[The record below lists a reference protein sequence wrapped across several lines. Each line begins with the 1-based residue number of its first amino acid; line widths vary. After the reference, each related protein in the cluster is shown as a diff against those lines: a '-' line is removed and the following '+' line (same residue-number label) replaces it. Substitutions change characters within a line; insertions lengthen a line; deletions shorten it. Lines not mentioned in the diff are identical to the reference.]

1 MLNMARYRK
10 SQVSMISRVTLV
22 WYSSISEIVLKWKTN
37 QQSRWYQEFT
47 STSSIRIIQLYIR
60 ITNTKHSSTSTSTL
74 KTNLRSRWYQ
84 EFTSTSSTRMTQLY
98 IRITNTKHN
107 STSTS
112 TLKTNLQSRWY
123 QECTSSTPASP
134 PSSSRCNRGASAGST
149 RTWDFHDWENIYEVA
164 SMRCQA
170 THPIWSTLASPM
182 PPRVMYECEMLA
194 KLFRKSYQR

>member
-1 MLNMARYRK
+1 MTGLQSFNDIKSSSVLNTRIIMLNMARYRK

-47 STSSIRIIQLYIR
+47 STSSTRMIQLHIR
-60 ITNTKHSSTSTSTL
+60 H
-74 KTNLRSRWYQ
+74 
-84 EFTSTSSTRMTQLY
+84 
-98 IRITNTKHN
+98 TNTKHN

-123 QECTSSTPASP
+123 QVCTSSTPASP

-149 RTWDFHDWENIYEVA
+149 RTWDFHDWENSTY
-164 SMRCQA
+164 MRWQV
-170 THPIWSTLASPM
+170 WD
-182 PPRVMYECEMLA
+182 A
-194 KLFRKSYQR
+194 KQPTQSDQH